1 MSARYGG
8 ERFKQ
13 GLWHFVLGKAVSVV
27 SGFLAMVLVVRLL
40 PVHEFADYSV
50 LVSLVEIFTAVSALG
65 LSHALLRFVPE
76 LYVQHYKIALRKFV
90 FSAFVLRTLILILA
104 AGAIHAWSVS
114 LAPIIGL
121 GDFIEAFKLF
131 LLVVI
136 FRTTSHFT
144 SQILES
150 TLHQGYS
157 QLAFSLSSIMR
168 LIGMLYLMQSGQV
181 GLLDVVWVEV
191 ISDAICMLAMLAGV
205 VHVVWRTAEEAR
217 SPLDDEVWFKRHLRQ
232 IVNFAL
238 SGYAQHIV
246 GLPFGGDANRL
257 VGGYLFTS
265 PVMASF
271 GFAQSLYEY
280 IKRYLPAQLL
290 VGLIRPVVLAR
301 YSEERSFTAVAITC
315 ARVILIN
322 IAIIGAIFTALA
334 VGGQETLAWI
344 SGGKYGSEALWI
356 LVALLVVLTLETH
369 RLILEMLVQTVGRYA
384 ILIPT
389 NIILSLSIIPA
400 ILLFP
405 HWGAIGFPLANAL
418 ALVFSNLWVK
428 RQLATEGYVITHAW
442 FASAQLVVVMLVA
455 ILLGKL
461 LSYIGVHWLL
471 ATSIAETV
479 FLIGTWKLR
488 SQDLKTFVAD
498 LMGQRELVPEKLINV
513 NER

>member
-217 SPLDDEVWFKRHLRQ
+217 SPLDDEVWFKG
-232 IVNFAL
+232 I
-238 SGYAQHIV
+238 
-246 GLPFGGDANRL
+246 
-257 VGGYLFTS
+257 
-265 PVMASF
+265 
-271 GFAQSLYEY
+271 
-280 IKRYLPAQLL
+280 
-290 VGLIRPVVLAR
+290 
-301 YSEERSFTAVAITC
+301 C
-315 ARVILIN
+315 
-322 IAIIGAIFTALA
+322 
-334 VGGQETLAWI
+334 
-344 SGGKYGSEALWI
+344 GK
-356 LVALLVVLTLETH
+356 
-369 RLILEMLVQTVGRYA
+369 
-384 ILIPT
+384 
-389 NIILSLSIIPA
+389 
-400 ILLFP
+400 
-405 HWGAIGFPLANAL
+405 
-418 ALVFSNLWVK
+418 
-428 RQLATEGYVITHAW
+428 
-442 FASAQLVVVMLVA
+442 
-455 ILLGKL
+455 
-461 LSYIGVHWLL
+461 
-471 ATSIAETV
+471 
-479 FLIGTWKLR
+479 
-488 SQDLKTFVAD
+488 
-498 LMGQRELVPEKLINV
+498 
-513 NER
+513 